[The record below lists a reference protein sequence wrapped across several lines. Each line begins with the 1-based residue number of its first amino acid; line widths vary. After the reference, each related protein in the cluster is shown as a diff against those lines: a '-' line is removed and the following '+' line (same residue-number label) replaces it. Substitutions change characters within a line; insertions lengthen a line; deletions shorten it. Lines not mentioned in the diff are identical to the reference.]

1 MKDLLKNWPS
11 GKEGRFDAAFFPF
24 EVQIL
29 DVTSHQHAQSGEAN
43 HDRYK
48 SSQIRAARKRVLSQ
62 VLEFSKDGPT

>member
-11 GKEGRFDAAFFPF
+11 GKEARFDAAFFPF

-29 DVTSHQHAQSGEAN
+29 DATSHQHAQSGEAN